1 MVSDTVTALITWAAI
16 PLVALATV
24 AADIWWTYWEQRKH
38 DELCRECDEQLADWK
53 RELHDEW
60 HNNR

>member
-24 AADIWWTYWEQRKH
+24 AADIWWTHWEQRKH
-38 DELCRECDEQLADWK
+38 DEREEVPGD
-53 RELHDEW
+53 R
-60 HNNR
+60 